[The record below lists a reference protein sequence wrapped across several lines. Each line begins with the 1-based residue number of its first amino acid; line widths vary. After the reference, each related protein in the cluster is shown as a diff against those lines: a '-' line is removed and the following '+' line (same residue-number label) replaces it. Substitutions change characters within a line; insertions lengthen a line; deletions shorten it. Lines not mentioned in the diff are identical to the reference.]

1 MPAGTST
8 APKRRSGSWVLVL
21 LSVILGLLLI
31 VAGIYAGIA
40 KRYEEMFLPGS
51 TINGIDVSGMTVSQA
66 ERALEDS
73 QDSYTL
79 TLIERDSV
87 TETITGEEI
96 DLALNLGNEVDDLL
110 AEQNSWTW
118 PMALLGYRTF
128 TMTVDEMF
136 SYDTAKLTEAIT
148 SLRCMDSS
156 ASTAPKDAYLSNYDA
171 ELGGVTIVEEVEGNL
186 VDQDI
191 LLSAIVEAVGSLQT
205 ELDLEEIG
213 CYVEPSVTSDDPTL
227 IAKAQAL
234 NEYLGIVITY
244 QMGDDTLTIDG
255 STLQNWLT
263 FNDDGTVTLD
273 ESQVT
278 TWVSNLRYNY
288 ATIFSNREFTTSYGE
303 TITVTGGD
311 YGWWMDDDTTA
322 QELIEAIENRQSG
335 SMEPVWYQEAAVLG
349 EGASGDFGNTYV
361 EINLTAQHLY
371 FYKDGELIIES
382 DVVTG
387 KNDATPTGTY
397 SMTYKERYGTLV
409 GENYSSPVSYWMPF
423 SGNVG
428 LHDASWRTS
437 FGGTIYKTSGSHG
450 CVNLPIETA
459 KTIYENITDTCAI
472 ILYKLDGTES
482 STTSSQSYEEI
493 AAAVVD
499 AIDEIEAAGDIT
511 SSNYN
516 VMSKR
521 IEWAQAAYSSLS
533 SSAKALVT
541 NYSKLSAAVSALA
554 TYEASH

>member
-8 APKRRSGSWVLVL
+8 SPKRRTGSWVLVL

-51 TINGIDVSGMTVSQA
+51 SINGIDVSGMTVSQA

-73 QDSYTL
+73 QESYTL

-87 TETITGEEI
+87 TETITGDEI
-96 DLALNLGNEVDDLL
+96 DLALNLGSEVDDLL
-110 AEQNSWTW
+110 AGQNSWTW
-118 PMALLGYRTF
+118 PLALLGYRTS
-128 TMTVDEMF
+128 TMTVDEIF

-156 ASTAPKDAYLSNYDA
+156 SSTAPKDAYISNYDA
-171 ELGGVTIVEEVEGNL
+171 ELGGVAIIEEVEGNL

-191 LLSAIVEAVGSLQT
+191 LLPAILEAVASMQT
-205 ELDLEEIG
+205 ELDLEELG
-213 CYVEPSVTSDDPTL
+213 CYVEPSVTSDDPDL
-227 IAKAQAL
+227 IAQAQAL

-303 TITVTGGD
+303 TITVEGGD

-349 EGASGDFGNTYV
+349 EGANGDFGNTYV
-361 EINLTAQHLY
+361 EVNLTAQHLY

-397 SMTYKERYGTLV
+397 SLTYKERYGTLV

-437 FGGTIYKTSGSHG
+437 FGGTIYKTNGSHG
-450 CVNLPIETA
+450 CINLPIETA
-459 KTIYENITDTCAI
+459 KTIYENIPDTCAI
-472 ILYKLDGTES
+472 IVYKLDGTES
-482 STTSSQSYEEI
+482 STTSSQSYEDI

-521 IEWAQAAYSSLS
+521 IEWAQAAYNHLS
-533 SSAKALVT
+533 SSARALVT

-554 TYEASH
+554 SYEASH